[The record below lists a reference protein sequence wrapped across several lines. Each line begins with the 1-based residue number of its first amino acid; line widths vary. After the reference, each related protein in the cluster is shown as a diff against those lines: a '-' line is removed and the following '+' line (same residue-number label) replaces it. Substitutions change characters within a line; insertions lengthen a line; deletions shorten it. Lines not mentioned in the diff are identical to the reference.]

1 MLLMTLGLERRV
13 SSQLRSFLNIN
24 LSLVDDLASRS
35 TLLTTLGLE
44 RRVLVIAIFV
54 PQHQS
59 LSQGRLDLSFNTASV
74 TRAWAQ
80 SSHYSYVRSSTS
92 LSLGWLGLLLMT
104 LGLERRVSSQLS
116 SFLNTNISFRNRLS
130 FNTSNDTRAWVQS
143 LVTAPDHFSTPISL
157 NMSLLVRRFWR
168 MNSRIIEVCISLH

>member
-1 MLLMTLGLERRV
+1 MTLGLERRV

-44 RRVLVIAIFV
+44 RRVLIIAIFV

-74 TRAWAQ
+74 TRA
-80 SSHYSYVRSSTS
+80 
-92 LSLGWLGLLLMT
+92 
-104 LGLERRVSSQLS
+104 
-116 SFLNTNISFRNRLS
+116 
-130 FNTSNDTRAWVQS
+130 
-143 LVTAPDHFSTPISL
+143 
-157 NMSLLVRRFWR
+157 
-168 MNSRIIEVCISLH
+168 